1 MAPQR
6 RIPSAGLLLGLLAL
20 GVGCALPPPN
30 DEVPLTSA
38 LPGELESGSRA
49 DVAPPVDPADGAT
62 QRATVIAAREP
73 DDGGN
78 PDGLG
83 VADDAEVFGPRP
95 PVATAVIEV
104 QDTPAA
110 PLERVDDAA
119 MDVDLH
125 ALERDGRVEPPPSVE
140 TSLVP
145 SGVVASAAHED
156 QEVTAAEA
164 SSRGVAAT
172 EEPVAILLTNEPI
185 AFEELSVETTDG
197 LRMNY
202 RVGGAG
208 PIVILIHGW
217 CGNGAQWDLH
227 ASALAVSNRV
237 FIVDL
242 PGHGS
247 SGGEGRETWTIPQFA
262 SDVAQLV
269 ETEDLN
275 DVVLVGHA
283 MGGQVALEAVVR
295 LPGRVRAIIGVDS
308 LQRLGVD
315 PNPDRVTPFIARF
328 TNDFAGSMEAFIAE
342 AVHPNTA
349 PEVRERILADALDCS
364 PEVAIALMTHF
375 GVHDPRRAASTVD
388 CRVIC
393 INSEMA
399 PTDIEGNRALLTSF
413 DVDLMASSG
422 HWPHLELPG
431 AFQTHLISELNRVQ
445 PPRPDEVEAR
455 LHSLSPIVYTRDVAA
470 TRDFYVDGLLFI
482 ELDRRPRDET
492 QAPDFVSLERDGAS
506 LMIQSMATLQSDLPD
521 VSVQPQDAVLFLR
534 VADLEAERR
543 RLGDDVEI
551 AVQERTLSSGSRQL
565 VVRDPAGTFVVL
577 QQAPRV
583 TAR

>member
-1 MAPQR
+1 M
-6 RIPSAGLLLGLLAL
+6 LLGLLAL
-20 GVGCALPPPN
+20 GVGCAFPPPN
-30 DEVPLTSA
+30 DEVPLTGA
-38 LPGELESGSRA
+38 LTGALESGS
-49 DVAPPVDPADGAT
+49 PVDATPPADSAGRAG
-62 QRATVIAAREP
+62 QSATVIAAREP
-73 DDGGN
+73 DDGGD
-78 PDGLG
+78 PDAIG
-83 VADDAEVFGPRP
+83 VVDDAEVFGPRP

-119 MDVDLH
+119 SAVDLH
-125 ALERDGRVEPPPSVE
+125 ALERDGDVELPPSVE

-145 SGVVASAAHED
+145 SEVVASAARAD

-172 EEPVAILLTNEPI
+172 EGPGVTSLTNEPI
-185 AFEELSVETTDG
+185 VFEELSVETTDG

-217 CGNGAQWDLH
+217 CGNGVQWDLH

-237 FIVDL
+237 FIIDL

-247 SGGEGRETWTIPQFA
+247 SDGEGRETWTIPQFA

-269 ETEDLN
+269 ETEDLD

-295 LPGRVRAIIGVDS
+295 LPGRVRAVIGVDS

-315 PNPDRVTPFIARF
+315 PNPERVKPFIALF
-328 TNDFAGSMEAFIAE
+328 ESDFRGSMEAFIAK
-342 AVHPNTA
+342 AVHPNTGA
-349 PEVRERILADALDCS
+349 EVRERILRDALGCS
-364 PEVAIALMTHF
+364 PQVAIALMRHF
-375 GVHDPRRAASTVD
+375 GVHDPRPAASTID

-399 PTDIEGNRALLTSF
+399 PTDTEGNRALLTSF

-431 AFQTHLISELNRVQ
+431 AFQTRLIGELNRVQ
-445 PPRPDEVEAR
+445 PRRPDEVEAR

-470 TRDFYVDGLLFI
+470 ARDFYVDGLLFT

-506 LMIQSMATLQSDLPD
+506 LMIQSIATLQSDLPD
-521 VSVQPQDAVLFLR
+521 VFVQPRDAVLFLR

>member
-1 MAPQR
+1 VEA
-6 RIPSAGLLLGLLAL
+6 A
-20 GVGCALPPPN
+20 
-30 DEVPLTSA
+30 DLTDQ
-38 LPGELESGSRA
+38 G
-49 DVAPPVDPADGAT
+49 
-62 QRATVIAAREP
+62 ATVIAARGP
-73 DDGGN
+73 DDGGG
-78 PDGLG
+78 PGATEATG
-83 VADDAEVFGPRP
+83 AADDTEVFGPRP
-95 PVATAVIEV
+95 PVVIEV

-119 MDVDLH
+119 VDVDLH
-125 ALERDGRVEPPPSVE
+125 ALERDGKVELPPSVE

-145 SGVVASAAHED
+145 SEVVASAAHPD
-156 QEVTAAEA
+156 QDVTAAEA
-164 SSRGVAAT
+164 SSRGMAAPERAAVSPPT
-172 EEPVAILLTNEPI
+172 NEPVAFVER
-185 AFEELSVETTDG
+185 SVPTTDG
-197 LRMNY
+197 LLMNY
-202 RVGGAG
+202 SVGGAG
-208 PIVILIHGW
+208 PIVVLIHGW

-227 ASALAVSNRV
+227 ANALAVSNRV
-237 FIVDL
+237 FILDL

-247 SGGEGRETWTIPQFA
+247 SAGEGREAWTIPQFA

-315 PNPDRVTPFIARF
+315 PNPERVKPYIADF
-328 TNDFAGSMEAFIAE
+328 ENDFRGSMEAFIAK
-342 AVHPNTA
+342 AVHPNTGA
-349 PEVRERILADALDCS
+349 DVRERILKDALGCS
-364 PEVAIALMTHF
+364 PPVAIALMSHF
-375 GVHDPRRAASTVD
+375 GAHDPRPAASTID
-388 CRVIC
+388 CQVIC
-393 INSEMA
+393 INSEMS
-399 PTDIEGNRALLTSF
+399 PTDTEGNRALLTSF
-413 DVDLMASSG
+413 DVDLMAGSG

-431 AFQTHLISELNRVQ
+431 AFQTRLIGELNRVQ
-445 PPRPDEVEAR
+445 PPRPGEVEAR
-455 LHSLSPIVYTRDVAA
+455 LYSLSPIVYCRDVAA
-470 TRDFYVDGLLFI
+470 VRDFYVEGLLFT
-482 ELDRRPRDET
+482 ELDHRARGET
-492 QAPDFVSLERDGAS
+492 QVPDFVSLERDGAS
-506 LMIQSMATLQSDLPD
+506 VMIQSLATFQSDLPD
-521 VSVQPQDAVLFLR
+521 VFVQPRDAVLFLR